1 MAFTS
6 GHANSGSHTSHSVEI
21 RANDQVKHLVL
32 YDRPGNDML
41 SHKGDLW
48 KINIADFHFSDSCI
62 TINEIQNVYIVEGGN
77 DGWNIESIATF
88 VRDSSGGVQVL
99 TQDLDVFRWI
109 DGDGHHTHRRFQLTR
124 A

>member
-6 GHANSGSHTSHSVEI
+6 HHAHAGSDAGHAVEI
-21 RANDQVKHLVL
+21 RANNHVRHIRL
-32 YDRPGNDML
+32 YDRPGDDML

-48 KINIADFHFSDSCI
+48 KINIADFHFSDPCI
-62 TINEIQNVYIVEGGN
+62 TINEIQNVYIVERSN

-88 VRDSSGGVQVL
+88 VRDSNGGVQVL

-109 DGDGHHTHRRFQLTR
+109 DGDGHHTHTRFELTKV
-124 A
+124 